1 MSLLRVFPLRL
12 RGDPSSSMRRS
23 HTASRPLSAMQLTN
37 TTLMFFSRRS
47 IRNVANIEFTKAVFP
62 HPGEPEMYKTG
73 SAALASGL
81 ELINDVM
88 KSVISCRSGRRP
100 AISAELLQVGR
111 RSARARRCKGTQVDG
126 VRGGV
131 CNPKFV
137 VNICDPRLEVDAL
150 RRKAIQRLGL
160 KNVQKE
166 QSTKRH
172 TRTRMRWGH
181 RPSETTRGLVD
192 CQWGYIFLISIAV
205 CQHQC
210 CTRTFGA
217 WA

>member
-37 TTLMFFSRRS
+37 TTLMLFSRRS
-47 IRNVANIEFTKAVFP
+47 IRNVASIEFTKAVFP

-111 RSARARRCKGTQVDG
+111 RSARARRCKGTEVDG

-150 RRKAIQRLGL
+150 RRKATRAQVRRCR
-160 KNVQKE
+160 E
-166 QSTKRH
+166 
-172 TRTRMRWGH
+172 RTRHKGTY
-181 RPSETTRGLVD
+181 SYVNVSGSSTV
-192 CQWGYIFLISIAV
+192 
-205 CQHQC
+205 
-210 CTRTFGA
+210 
-217 WA
+217 